1 MEIRCVYTEGNQNV
15 IQEAVDRLPASGGT
29 VIVPRGEWK
38 SGAIHLKSNVK
49 LYLEEGC
56 VIHFSSC
63 MEDYLPPVFTRWE
76 GVECYNYS
84 SLIYAAD
91 CENVTI
97 CGTGVLDGAGSAWWH
112 WKKLQQNA
120 ADRLIRAESQGIVVE
135 ERVFA
140 TREDALRPSFIQ
152 FINCKHVTLEDFTIE
167 DGPQWTIHPVY
178 CEDVVVRGV
187 TVNTKGPNTDGCN
200 PDSCRK
206 VLIEDCTFE
215 TGDDCI
221 AINSGMNEDG
231 WRVGRPCEQIEVKN
245 CRFIGGHAAVAIGS
259 GMSGSRSADRKKGG
273 VDALMNLWQKG
284 KRRMLRSV
292 RIRSL
297 KDTSLRLGTP
307 VFLVLMGLVVCLLW
321 GVWENRK
328 LADKYI
334 ADTAKLYVD
343 QINRDMSQINSE
355 LIYLLDSDSN
365 IKEIPDQITSTDAQY
380 YEMEQT
386 LRERN
391 RVLKI
396 RYHEIQTFFVYGQ
409 KANVLITD
417 SGTMFTESKGMTT
430 LNQMLMSYLQ
440 IMTSKDSISTQWTVI
455 TFGDDDYIVG
465 WYAKNKKV
473 IGCVINLNLIFRT
486 IRAKTEEYDVIPFM
500 VDARGR
506 VMTQA
511 DTSEKYKN
519 EIIDFSKAGKK
530 KEKNATVYSYQL
542 GTVGKINLMVLPG
555 GGILEN
561 VLIMQIAFVV
571 LIAVLLL
578 VCALEITAYYH
589 RILEPL
595 EKFGQKLEELEKEQ
609 SLNDDGSN
617 NLLELESVS
626 GKFKELLRK
635 IQGLKIA
642 IYEKELA
649 EQKAELEY
657 TQEQIKPHFFLNC
670 LSLIHGI
677 ADKNNEGEIVEI
689 TTVLSDYMRYIFQD
703 SKKQRDVE

>member
-259 GMSGSRSADRKKGG
+259 GMYIIGI
-273 VDALMNLWQKG
+273 VTTVL
-284 KRRMLRSV
+284 
-292 RIRSL
+292 
-297 KDTSLRLGTP
+297 
-307 VFLVLMGLVVCLLW
+307 LVILQLLLHR
-321 GVWENRK
+321 N
-328 LADKYI
+328 
-334 ADTAKLYVD
+334 
-343 QINRDMSQINSE
+343 
-355 LIYLLDSDSN
+355 
-365 IKEIPDQITSTDAQY
+365 
-380 YEMEQT
+380 
-386 LRERN
+386 N
-391 RVLKI
+391 RVLKP
-396 RYHEIQTFFVYGQ
+396 FVSIHVTLSV
-409 KANVLITD
+409 KANQDPLELIHTLFPDKRVKIMDIEAHKTD
-417 SGTMFTESKGMTT
+417 AECEESDVKLTILVPNSYSSSDIMKIYQTT
-430 LNQMLMSYLQ
+430 PYV
-440 IMTSKDSISTQWTVI
+440 KH
-455 TFGDDDYIVG
+455 
-465 WYAKNKKV
+465 
-473 IGCVINLNLIFRT
+473 
-486 IRAKTEEYDVIPFM
+486 
-500 VDARGR
+500 
-506 VMTQA
+506 
-511 DTSEKYKN
+511 
-519 EIIDFSKAGKK
+519 IDF
-530 KEKNATVYSYQL
+530 
-542 GTVGKINLMVLPG
+542 
-555 GGILEN
+555 
-561 VLIMQIAFVV
+561 
-571 LIAVLLL
+571 
-578 VCALEITAYYH
+578 
-589 RILEPL
+589 
-595 EKFGQKLEELEKEQ
+595 
-609 SLNDDGSN
+609 
-617 NLLELESVS
+617 
-626 GKFKELLRK
+626 
-635 IQGLKIA
+635 
-642 IYEKELA
+642 
-649 EQKAELEY
+649 
-657 TQEQIKPHFFLNC
+657 
-670 LSLIHGI
+670 
-677 ADKNNEGEIVEI
+677 
-689 TTVLSDYMRYIFQD
+689 
-703 SKKQRDVE
+703 